1 MGVSLARL
9 RPGGRAL
16 SFGRSGAGLPLGGGP
31 GAFAGGGCVGPA
43 SGWCCDLAGRA
54 CLGPVGRRR
63 ALLRDVFV
71 APLEPFD
78 ATRGVD
84 QLLLAG
90 EERVALGADL
100 ETHVVLRRTGGDGL
114 AARAGDV
121 DDLVHGVDPALHV
134 TTPYP
139 VLERRII
146 NGSGRRRQ
154 GVFRRRPGPRAAPMG
169 RTWRAGGSRAYPM
182 LLMED
187 RNSSLFLVF
196 CILSIRSG

>member
-31 GAFAGGGCVGPA
+31 AGLAGGWRVGPA
-43 SGWCCDLAGRA
+43 GGRCRDLAGRA

-78 ATRGVD
+78 ATGGVD

-100 ETHVVLRRTGGDGL
+100 ETHVVLRR
-114 AARAGDV
+114 AGDETLPAGAGDRDNLV
-121 DDLVHGVDPALHV
+121 DGMDPALHV
-134 TTPYP
+134 TTPWGP
-139 VLERRII
+139 K
-146 NGSGRRRQ
+146 SDRRR
-154 GVFRRRPGPRAAPMG
+154 VL
-169 RTWRAGGSRAYPM
+169 WRNGA
-182 LLMED
+182 L
-187 RNSSLFLVF
+187 
-196 CILSIRSG
+196 